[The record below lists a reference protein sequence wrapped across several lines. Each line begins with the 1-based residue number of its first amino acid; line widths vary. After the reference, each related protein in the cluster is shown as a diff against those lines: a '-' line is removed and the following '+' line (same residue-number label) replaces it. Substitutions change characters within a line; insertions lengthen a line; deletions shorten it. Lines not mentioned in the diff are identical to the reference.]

1 MPSVASN
8 SGTGSGETPNPL
20 VLMSWMISPSGYRP
34 ETWWRQSAGRK
45 RKRELFEITR
55 NAKSVR
61 IIAHVLIVSE
71 TRR

>member
-1 MPSVASN
+1 MPSVAGN
-8 SGTGSGETPNPL
+8 SGTGSGKTPNPL
-20 VLMSWMISPSGYRP
+20 VLMSWMISLSDYRP

-45 RKRELFEITR
+45 RKHELSKITR